1 MSLTKEEL
9 EMRSTGIGASEVS
22 ALVGLDKYRGPMDI
36 WLAKRGLVEDQ
47 EQSSAADWGN
57 RLEPLIAA
65 KWAEDFNTTLV
76 KGTTVRHPV
85 HRHVLATPDFLTSLT
100 QEGEVLECKAP
111 GLRQSAFW
119 GEGDDEVPEGFIV
132 QVQLQ
137 LAVTLRPVWH
147 IAALIGGQDFRK
159 YQGEADADLQA
170 GLIYAIETFWTN
182 HVEADIPPAVDAS
195 EATRRWLASKYP
207 RVVKDYREATPA
219 EIEVARAYATIS
231 KQIKE
236 LERAKDEAKA
246 ALCATIGSHQGFVAE
261 GIMVSWSDRKAFT
274 RPACEVAASRT
285 LRVSVK
291 GDDDE

>member
-1 MSLTKEEL
+1 M
-9 EMRSTGIGASEVS
+9 
-22 ALVGLDKYRGPMDI
+22 
-36 WLAKRGLVEDQ
+36 
-47 EQSSAADWGN
+47 
-57 RLEPLIAA
+57 
-65 KWAEDFNTTLV
+65 
-76 KGTTVRHPV
+76 
-85 HRHVLATPDFLTSLT
+85 
-100 QEGEVLECKAP
+100 
-111 GLRQSAFW
+111 
-119 GEGDDEVPEGFIV
+119 
-132 QVQLQ
+132 
-137 LAVTLRPVWH
+137 
-147 IAALIGGQDFRK
+147 
-159 YQGEADADLQA
+159 
-170 GLIYAIETFWTN
+170 
-182 HVEADIPPAVDAS
+182 DAS

-261 GIMVSWSDRKAFT
+261 GIKVSWSDRKAFT